1 MCQAASMPRIVN
13 SRLAY
18 NGYAKVTV
26 LTLADETG
34 AEHFRE
40 VVSFGQSACVLPYD
54 ADRKVA
60 LVVRL
65 PRAPLLLHGVAAN
78 LIEAPAGMIGEGEDA
93 ADAVRREAMEEAGLA
108 LTDLEPVAQCWPSP
122 GVIAERT
129 HLFLAPYALS
139 DRLGPGGGL
148 AEEHEAITVEELGLA
163 ELWRAAEAGA
173 LHDLKTFALVLAL
186 YARRPLLF
194 AA

>member
-1 MCQAASMPRIVN
+1 MPRIVN

-18 NGYAKVTV
+18 DGYAKVTV

-34 AEHFRE
+34 ARHLRE

-54 ADRKVA
+54 PDRRVA

-65 PRAPLLLHGVAAN
+65 PRAPLLLHGVAGD
-78 LIEAPAGMIGEGEDA
+78 LTEAPAGMVGDGEEAGDA
-93 ADAVRREAMEEAGLA
+93 IRREAMEEAGLA
-108 LTDLEPVAQCWPSP
+108 LTELEPVAVCWPSP

-129 HLFLAPYALS
+129 HLFLAPYRLQN
-139 DRLGPGGGL
+139 RLGPGGGL
-148 AEEHEAITVEELGLA
+148 AEEHEAITVEELPLI
-163 ELWRAAEAGA
+163 ELWRAAQGGQ

-186 YARRPLLF
+186 NARHPSLF